1 MRHLWD
7 ECGEIMRKTVLALT
21 TLILLTGCQT
31 TEKTQ
36 KISSVY
42 QGVAPSERG
51 ATDRTELA
59 RVRTALAGQYINER
73 RLDDAQK
80 QLEVAFKA
88 DSRYAPAYDMMGN
101 LLRLEGGTANLQKA
115 DTYFRR
121 AIALDPKFVQA
132 RNNYGVYLSEVGRH
146 KEAIEQLTI
155 AGGTLGYTERA
166 SALENLGRLYLKLG
180 QTKSAEG
187 AFNKALEI
195 DPNSVVARL
204 ELIDI
209 TIDQKR
215 TLQSKAY
222 YDGLKALWQASGEP
236 MPARLAYQ
244 GIRLSVLQN
253 NPQERQTLSTL
264 LLSQYPLSNEAK
276 KLKTWLNNPVGVPKK

>member
-1 MRHLWD
+1 M
-7 ECGEIMRKTVLALT
+7 KKVLALT
-21 TLILLTGCQT
+21 ALIVLTGCQAT
-31 TEKTQ
+31 NQTSKT
-36 KISSVY
+36 SSVY

-51 ATDRTELA
+51 VADKTELA

-80 QLEVAFKA
+80 QLEIAFKA

-101 LLRLEGGTANLQKA
+101 LLRLEGGSANLKRA

-132 RNNYGVYLSEVGRH
+132 RNNYGVYLSEMGRH
-146 KEAIEQLTI
+146 KEAIEQFTI

-195 DPNSVVARL
+195 EPNSVVARL

-215 TLQSKAY
+215 TLQSKAH
-222 YDGLKALWQASGEP
+222 YDALKALWQASGEP

-244 GIRLSVLQN
+244 GVRLSVLQN

>member
-1 MRHLWD
+1 MKKMVL
-7 ECGEIMRKTVLALT
+7 VLATLT
-21 TLILLTGCQT
+21 LLAGCQT
-31 TEKTQ
+31 TQKTQ
-36 KISSVY
+36 RASGTY
-42 QGVAPSERG
+42 QGVAPTERG
-51 ATDRTELA
+51 AADKTELA
-59 RVRTALAGQYINER
+59 RVRTAMAAQYIQER
-73 RLDDAQK
+73 KLDEAHK
-80 QLEVAFKA
+80 QLEIAFKS
-88 DSRYAPAYDMMGN
+88 DNRYAPAYDMMGN

-121 AIALDPKFVQA
+121 AIAMDPKFMQA
-132 RNNYGVYLSEVGRH
+132 RNNYGVYLSEMGRH
-146 KEAIEQLTI
+146 KEAIEQFSLV
-155 AGGTLGYTERA
+155 GNTLGYEGRA
-166 SALENLGRLYLKLG
+166 SALENLGRTYLKIG
-180 QTKSAEG
+180 QTKLAED
-187 AFNKALEI
+187 AFKRALEI
-195 DPNSVVARL
+195 NPDTVVARI

-215 TLQSKAY
+215 TLQAKTY

-244 GIRLSVLQN
+244 GVRLSVLQN

>member
-1 MRHLWD
+1 MKR
-7 ECGEIMRKTVLALT
+7 IVLVLT
-21 TLILLTGCQT
+21 AFTLLMGCQT
-31 TEKTQ
+31 TNTVQ
-36 KISSVY
+36 RASGAY
-42 QGVAPSERG
+42 QGVAPAERG
-51 ATDRTELA
+51 LANKAELA
-59 RVRTALAGQYINER
+59 RVRTALAAQYIQER
-73 RLDDAQK
+73 KLDDAHR
-80 QLEVAFKA
+80 QLESAFKA
-88 DSRYAPAYDMMGN
+88 DNRYAPAYDVMGN
-101 LLRLEGGTANLQKA
+101 LLRLEGGTTNLQKA

-121 AIALDPKFVQA
+121 AIMLDPKFMRA
-132 RNNYGVYLSEVGRH
+132 RNNYGVHLSETGRH
-146 KEAIEQLTI
+146 KEAIEQFTI
-155 AGGTLGYTERA
+155 AGNTLGYDDRA
-166 SALENLGRLYLKLG
+166 SALENLGLTYLKLG
-180 QTKSAEG
+180 QTKLAED
-187 AFNKALEI
+187 AFRRALEI
-195 DPNSVVARL
+195 NPNTIVARL

-244 GIRLSVLQN
+244 GVRLSVLQN

>member
-1 MRHLWD
+1 MKR
-7 ECGEIMRKTVLALT
+7 IVLALT
-21 TLILLTGCQT
+21 ALALLTGCQT
-31 TEKTQ
+31 TNKTQ
-36 KISSVY
+36 KVTGTY
-42 QGVAPSERG
+42 QGVAPAERG
-51 ATDRTELA
+51 GADRTQTA
-59 RVRTALAGQYINER
+59 RVRTAMAGQFISQR
-73 RLDDAQK
+73 RLDDAHK
-80 QLEVAFKA
+80 QLELAFKA
-88 DSRYAPAYDMMGN
+88 DNRYAPAYDMMGN

-115 DTYFRR
+115 DTYFKR
-121 AIALDPKFVQA
+121 AIFLDPKFVQA

-146 KEAIEQLTI
+146 KEAMEQFNI
-155 AGGTLGYTERA
+155 AGNTLGYEDRA

-180 QTKSAEG
+180 HTKHAED
-187 AFNKALEI
+187 AFKKALEI
-195 DPNSVVARL
+195 NPDSVVARL

-222 YDGLKALWQASGEP
+222 YDSLKALWQNSGEP

-244 GIRLSVLQN
+244 GVRLSVLQN

-264 LLSQYPLSNEAK
+264 LLSQYPLSDEAK

>member
-1 MRHLWD
+1 M
-7 ECGEIMRKTVLALT
+7 KQTVLVLAT
-21 TLILLTGCQT
+21 FILLAGCQT
-31 TEKTQ
+31 IGKTQ
-36 KISSVY
+36 KAGGAY
-42 QGVAPSERG
+42 QGVAPTERG
-51 ATDRTELA
+51 SVNKTELA
-59 RVRTALAGQYINER
+59 RVRTAMAMQYISEHK
-73 RLDDAQK
+73 LDDAHK
-80 QLEVAFKA
+80 QLELAFKA
-88 DSRYAPAYDMMGN
+88 DNRYALAYNMMGN

-115 DTYFRR
+115 ETYFKR
-121 AIALDPKFVQA
+121 AIFLDSKLVRA
-132 RNNYGVYLSEVGRH
+132 RNDYGVYLSETGRH
-146 KEAIEQLTI
+146 KEAIEQFTI
-155 AGGTLGYTERA
+155 ASNTLGYDDRA
-166 SALENLGRLYLKLG
+166 SALENLGLTYLKLG
-180 QTKSAEG
+180 QTKLAED
-187 AFNKALEI
+187 AFRRALEI
-195 DPNSVVARL
+195 NPNTIVARL

-244 GIRLSVLQN
+244 GVRLSVLQN